1 MRVFEASRA
10 RYNDRVTPLTEI
22 KRELRAGIRADRL
35 AMSEDR
41 RASARAGLTARLI
54 DLARTR
60 EARSFSCFL
69 PTRSEPDTRGFLEW
83 AEAQALE
90 MLLPSSRAD
99 GTLDWIRPSGEG
111 TVRGAHGIDEPI
123 GKVVD
128 PRAVENVELMLIPA
142 AAVDLRGNR
151 LGWGRGYFDRTLSSM
166 ARRPDV
172 FAVVFDHEVL
182 DRLPAESHDVPITG
196 VVTPLRTVVF

>member
-1 MRVFEASRA
+1 M
-10 RYNDRVTPLTEI
+10 TPLTEL

-60 EARSFSCFL
+60 GARSFSCFL

-90 MLLPSSRAD
+90 TLLPSSRAD

-123 GKVVD
+123 GEVVD
-128 PRAVENVELMLIPA
+128 PLAIENVELMLIPA

-166 ARRPDV
+166 SRRPDV

-182 DRLPAESHDVPITG
+182 EHVPTEPHDMRIAG
-196 VVTPLRTVVF
+196 VVTPLRTLVF